1 MFVIDERIIQL
12 AAILLIPMA
21 PAFVLYK
28 FLPSTISV
36 AGPFKGLNI
45 RLTGAFGGYFVLVIL
60 ASTYFNVQEREKVSP
75 VYEEW
80 TIEGAI
86 RLPGKS
92 QDELDEN
99 LVKLKLHPPSKGPP
113 EPPVGDKIQFSV
125 RVPIKRHPDGS
136 IDTQYFTKVYVSYP
150 GYERDIA
157 EIDASDLTG
166 SVHRYDVG
174 LIELKEL
181 LDGESDRGSGV
192 EEGEAE
198 RETEGE
204 VITTEWQE

>member
-1 MFVIDERIIQL
+1 MFVIDERIVQL

-36 AGPFKGLNI
+36 DGPFKGLNI

-60 ASTYFNVQEREKVSP
+60 ASTYFNVQERENLSP

-80 TIEGAI
+80 TIEGTI
-86 RLPGKS
+86 RLPDKS
-92 QDELDEN
+92 QDELDEK
-99 LVKLKLHPPSKGPP
+99 LVELKLHPPSEGPP
-113 EPPVGDKIQFSV
+113 GPPVGDTIQFSV
-125 RVPIKRHPDGS
+125 RVPIKRHPDGN
-136 IDTQYFTKVYVSYP
+136 IENQYFTKVYIAYP
-150 GYERDIA
+150 GYERDFI

-174 LIELKEL
+174 LIKLKPPDE
-181 LDGESDRGSGV
+181 ESDRGSGV
-192 EEGEAE
+192 QAGEVG